1 MSSLAELQSQNQS
14 LSQKNRNLHEE
25 ISNLQGSNK
34 HGNRR
39 GKGHHGGTP
48 KAEGD
53 PPRISNQQRTIIS
66 LKAIEGCILALEDEV
81 LFKNSES
88 KTKFE
93 EHVVA
98 IKEIQTERDQHQ
110 RGMQAHKEDKISNAK
125 KATILDISD
134 HVLNEMLTP
143 EQLKTYTEKR
153 NNRVSVHEAE
163 LEATRVAAMPKGPG
177 TAASG
182 IDTTEL
188 MRELNGP

>member
-1 MSSLAELQSQNQS
+1 MSSLAELQSLAQS
-14 LSQKNRNLHEE
+14 LAQKNRNLQEG
-25 ISNLQGSNK
+25 ISNLHGSNK

-39 GKGHHGGTP
+39 SKGHHGGTP

-53 PPRISNQQRTIIS
+53 PPRISNQQRTISS

-81 LFKNSES
+81 QFKTSES

-93 EHVVA
+93 EHVAA

-110 RGMQAHKEDKISNAK
+110 RGMLTHKEDRISNAK
-125 KATILDISD
+125 KATILGISD
-134 HVLNEMLTP
+134 NVLIEMLTP
-143 EQLKTYTEKR
+143 EQLKTYKEKR
-153 NNRVSVHEAE
+153 DNLVSAHDAE
-163 LEATRVAAMPKGPG
+163 LEANRVAALPKGPG